1 MLAWSAV
8 YFGGILLIG
17 LTMMALLG
25 PQFIGLAQKG
35 QLLNGDPAALGDM
48 LAQSWPAFILVL
60 GMTALLMS
68 LIAAGVMRL
77 VLRPAEPGFAHLHLS
92 HDELRLTL
100 ANLACVGIYA
110 VSGIV
115 GVVFSTGAAQSGT
128 VGVFITAA
136 ITLGFAVWIGVR
148 LCLLLPMV
156 FVDGRIAFRKAWT
169 ETKGRF
175 WPLLG
180 MISLAVVFYVALYVG
195 FSLISVL
202 VVKLSGGQA
211 AIQDISRLTPV
222 SAIAAVITL
231 IMQFLLQVLQ
241 IVMIYAPF
249 AVAQREVDRL
259 DADPAYA
266 APDLRPA
273 EYGIHPFFATYDEAF
288 SSWSGAI
295 SASYH
300 WSALGYWFLSFM
312 VLVVF
317 GAGLVIAVS
326 LFGDPSAAAGAEVLG
341 LFALT
346 IPLNLMLL
354 LSTAKRGR
362 SAGIPGWLTAVLLP
376 FLPLV
381 ALIYAF
387 LPVRAAAQA

>member
-1 MLAWSAV
+1 
-8 YFGGILLIG
+8 
-17 LTMMALLG
+17 
-25 PQFIGLAQKG
+25 
-35 QLLNGDPAALGDM
+35 
-48 LAQSWPAFILVL
+48 
-60 GMTALLMS
+60 
-68 LIAAGVMRL
+68 
-77 VLRPAEPGFAHLHLS
+77 
-92 HDELRLTL
+92 
-100 ANLACVGIYA
+100 
-110 VSGIV
+110 
-115 GVVFSTGAAQSGT
+115 
-128 VGVFITAA
+128 
-136 ITLGFAVWIGVR
+136 
-148 LCLLLPMV
+148 
-156 FVDGRIAFRKAWT
+156 
-169 ETKGRF
+169 
-175 WPLLG
+175 
-180 MISLAVVFYVALYVG
+180 
-195 FSLISVL
+195 
-202 VVKLSGGQA
+202 
-211 AIQDISRLTPV
+211 
-222 SAIAAVITL
+222 
-231 IMQFLLQVLQ
+231 MQFLLQVLQ

-266 APDLRPA
+266 APDLRAA
-273 EYGIHPFFATYDEAF
+273 EHGIHPFFATYDEAF

-341 LFALT
+341 VFALT

-354 LSTAKRGR
+354 LSTTKRGR